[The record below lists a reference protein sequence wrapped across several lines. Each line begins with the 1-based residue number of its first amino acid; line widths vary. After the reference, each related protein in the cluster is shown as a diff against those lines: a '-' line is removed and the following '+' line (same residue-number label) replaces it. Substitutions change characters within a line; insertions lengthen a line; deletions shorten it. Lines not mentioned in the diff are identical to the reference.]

1 MTEAVL
7 FVENIHKSFD
17 KNQAV
22 RGISFALKKGEDGI
36 HFTKMVLKS
45 TA

>member
-1 MTEAVL
+1 MPEECEICLLEAKD
-7 FVENIHKSFD
+7 E
-17 KNQAV
+17 
-22 RGISFALKKGEDGI
+22 FALKKGEDGI